1 VLTAREAIPDA
12 HPLTRE
18 SRMPDDPLFHG
29 LTAIGDGFI
38 LEFGGTTAWVHLDI
52 TGPALLRKGLA
63 FAP

>member
-1 VLTAREAIPDA
+1 
-12 HPLTRE
+12 
-18 SRMPDDPLFHG
+18 MPDDPLFHG